1 MAAPPKLFLRFFR
14 WYCDP
19 GLKDHIEGDL
29 MELYNDRVSESGKR
43 KADLW
48 FSIDV
53 IQLFRR
59 DIIRRMDISFSINQL
74 SMFRNYLKVGIRNI
88 LKYKMFSFINVFGL
102 AVAMS
107 ICMLIILML
116 MDRFRYDKFN
126 EKGDRVYRILSSTEN
141 GRQPYATSPQPLADV
156 IKSEYAVAEQVTY
169 IVPNVGGDATYQER
183 VAEMRGYFAS
193 PSFFD
198 VFSFELEEGDKRTA
212 LSQPN
217 TIIVSKALAEKLFR
231 KDSPLGKVIDFSD
244 RQLPFPGDY
253 AGVGSPPVSWGTFT
267 VTGVIDGSKYLSHL
281 KFDVLMSAT
290 SKPALDYEKGNEKWE
305 WYWRTY
311 TYILT
316 KEDKGRNDLATA
328 LNDLVKRKYA
338 NLKSEEVKGFKLEPQ
353 ALGEIQLGLSGN
365 DTDNRLPMVGYYFL
379 IILAGV
385 VMITA
390 CLNYTNLSIARALTR
405 AKEIGVR
412 KVTGAGKGA
421 LVFQFLS
428 ESMITS
434 VLALVMGI
442 LILLFVRPAFKS
454 LWINQYLNFEL
465 PTTVTVYI
473 IFFAF
478 ALMIGLIAGLYPA
491 FQLSKYQPIKAIRNL
506 NDVQPGKLG
515 LRKVLSASQFVISL
529 LFITTSLLV
538 YNQFEHFLAFDYGFT
553 TKNIMNIEL
562 QGMDYKKLSNELQG
576 IKEIST
582 ISASDIVPATNRNNG
597 IQFKKP
603 QATNESINMGIL
615 VVDEHFIDN
624 LDLKLIAG
632 SNLSPGGLDSGRYI
646 VINEA
651 AVKVLGYA
659 QPEQAI
665 GQILETTWEKPEPM
679 QIVGVVRDFRYHLL
693 INRDK
698 IEPLV
703 MRNMPKEFQYLEVK
717 VESSDMAKTIAE
729 VESRWKKVDPIHV
742 FKFEFYDKQLA
753 ETHRAIL
760 DLVSVLG
767 TIAFLAIVIACLG
780 LLGMAIYTA
789 ERKTKE
795 VGIRK
800 ILGADEWSIAL
811 LLSNEF
817 VKMLGASI
825 LIGAPLSYFLN
836 NFWLQLIPNRVEFG
850 LGTVLL
856 GVLML
861 LILGFLTIGSQTFKA
876 ARNNP
881 VEALRSE

>member
-281 KFDVLMSAT
+281 KFDVLMSST

>member
-29 MELYNDRVSESGKR
+29 MELYNERVSESGKR

-126 EKGDRVYRILSSTEN
+126 EKCDRVYRILSSTEN

-231 KDSPLGKVIDFSD
+231 KESPIGKVIDFSD

-281 KFDVLMSAT
+281 KFDVLMSST

-478 ALMIGLIAGLYPA
+478 DLMIGLIAGLYPA

-538 YNQFEHFLAFDYGFT
+538 YSQFEHFLKFDYGFAS
-553 TKNIMNIEL
+553 KNIMNIEL

-811 LLSNEF
+811 LLSIEF